1 MAVDRAH
8 GNQASRK
15 QKFNPGTVFFL
26 YLAGNDVTLLHCVSF
41 TPFSVVAVRLNDI
54 HIFWIAIGSGSRLR
68 RNGPHFHYDFG
79 DPSMNLG
86 TPSISPYSQ

>member
-15 QKFNPGTVFFL
+15 LKFNPGTVFFL

-68 RNGPHFHYDFG
+68 RNMLECFIEDTQ
-79 DPSMNLG
+79 NLF
-86 TPSISPYSQ
+86 SLRLSH

>member
-1 MAVDRAH
+1 MVTKPLE
-8 GNQASRK
+8 NKSLTQE
-15 QKFNPGTVFFL
+15 QYFFL

-68 RNGPHFHYDFG
+68 RNSAS
-79 DPSMNLG
+79 PSDSEACPLHV
-86 TPSISPYSQ
+86 T

>member
-1 MAVDRAH
+1 MAVDRAL

-15 QKFNPGTVFFL
+15 LKFNPGTVFL

-68 RNGPHFHYDFG
+68 RNTHEH
-79 DPSMNLG
+79 N
-86 TPSISPYSQ
+86 TIV